1 MLVPVAPGVFTAV
14 GMLASDVT
22 HHFVR
27 AAGGAL
33 EDTATLGR
41 ARTALDE
48 LSAEALATLAG
59 EGYPRERVEIEALA
73 DLRYAGQASELV
85 VPIPGGRLEEA
96 RLGDLRDAFD
106 REYAATYGYSS
117 DEPLELVNVRV
128 VATGRRE
135 HRLDFRNVRIV
146 GAPRTRHA
154 APGRALG
161 TECAARRHAGGRAHR
176 HRARAHAGA
185 ADRRGIRLHGGRPAG
200 RDRVPR
206 CLRQPGPHPGASAVT
221 LDPITFAVIKSAL
234 DAIVDEMAYAVIR
247 TARSEIIRD
256 VMDYSAALCDAEGR
270 MVAQAKTIA
279 QHLGAVP
286 DAMQSVMREF
296 AGDLH
301 PGDVVAMNDPYEGG
315 MHIPDVFLFLPIF
328 VDGALEAFA
337 VVIGHQTDMGG
348 RVPGSNAS
356 DSTEIYQ
363 EGLRIPPVKLYE
375 RGVLSRTMRRIIEK
389 NVRVPERVLGDLGAQ
404 YAACKVG
411 ERELGKLFA
420 RYGRQTMHAHVAELL
435 DYAERVT
442 RAEIARWPRGTYRFT
457 DHLDSDGLSDDP
469 VPLTVAIT
477 VHDDGHL
484 TCDWTG
490 SAPQVRAALNSTLS
504 FTKSCTYLSVRSVLR
519 QDVPNNAGVFR
530 CIDVIAPEGT
540 ILNPRLPGACAAR
553 ALTGYRMLDVVLGAL
568 AQALPDRVP
577 AAGEGG
583 NTVLSM
589 GGQTRD
595 HRPFVLVDMITGAWG
610 GRPDRDGM
618 EAVTNPSQNM
628 SNSPVEV
635 LEANHPIRVD
645 EYGFVPDSCGPGRF
659 RGGLGLRRR
668 YTLLNDEA
676 TLQLRSD
683 RMRFQPYGLAGG
695 GPARGTRNVLNPD
708 GAAREMPAKF
718 AVTLRRGDVVL
729 HEQPG
734 GGGHGDPFTRDPE
747 RVAED
752 VRDEKISLE
761 FARREHGV
769 VLDPV
774 TLAVDAAATRAARAG
789 RA

>member
-1 MLVPVAPGVFTAV
+1 M
-14 GMLASDVT
+14 
-22 HHFVR
+22 
-27 AAGGAL
+27 
-33 EDTATLGR
+33 
-41 ARTALDE
+41 
-48 LSAEALATLAG
+48 
-59 EGYPRERVEIEALA
+59 
-73 DLRYAGQASELV
+73 
-85 VPIPGGRLEEA
+85 IP
-96 RLGDLRDAFD
+96 
-106 REYAATYGYSS
+106 
-117 DEPLELVNVRV
+117 
-128 VATGRRE
+128 
-135 HRLDFRNVRIV
+135 
-146 GAPRTRHA
+146 
-154 APGRALG
+154 
-161 TECAARRHAGGRAHR
+161 
-176 HRARAHAGA
+176 
-185 ADRRGIRLHGGRPAG
+185 
-200 RDRVPR
+200 
-206 CLRQPGPHPGASAVT
+206 
-221 LDPITFAVIKSAL
+221 DPITFAVVKSAL

-270 MVAQAKTIA
+270 LIAQAKTIA

-286 DAMQSVMREF
+286 DAMQSVRREF

-301 PGDVVAMNDPYEGG
+301 PGDVVIMNDPYEGG

-328 VDGALEAFA
+328 VDGSLEAFA

-356 DSTEIYQ
+356 DSTEVYQ

-375 RGVLSRTMRRIIEK
+375 RGVVNRAVRRIIEK
-389 NVRVPERVLGDLGAQ
+389 NVRVPDRVLGDIGAE
-404 YAACKVG
+404 YAAAKVG

-420 RYGRQTMHAHVAELL
+420 RYGRAMLRGYLDALL

-442 RAEIARWPRGTYRFT
+442 RAEIARWPKGTYRFT
-457 DHLDSDGLSDDP
+457 DYLDSDGFSDTP

-490 SAPQVRAALNSTLS
+490 SAPQVKAALNSTVS

-589 GGQTRD
+589 GGLTQER
-595 HRPFVLVDMITGAWG
+595 RPFVLVDMITGAWG
-610 GRPDRDGM
+610 GRPDKDGM

-635 LEANHPIRVD
+635 LEAHHPIRVD
-645 EYGFVPDSCGPGRF
+645 EYGFIPDSCGAGRF

-683 RMRFQPYGLAGG
+683 RMTHRPYGLAGG
-695 GPARGTRNVLNPD
+695 APARGTRNVLNPD
-708 GAAREMPAKF
+708 GEAREMPAKF
-718 AVTLRRGDVVL
+718 ATTLRRGDVIL

-734 GGGHGDPFTRDPE
+734 GGGHGDPFERDPE
-747 RVAED
+747 RVAAD
-752 VRDEKISLE
+752 VRDEKISLDY
-761 FARREHGV
+761 ARREHGV
-769 VLDPV
+769 VIDPV
-774 TLAVDAAATRAARAG
+774 TVTVDETATTAARLSA
-789 RA
+789 RRPR

>member
-1 MLVPVAPGVFTAV
+1 M
-14 GMLASDVT
+14 T
-22 HHFVR
+22 H
-27 AAGGAL
+27 
-33 EDTATLGR
+33 
-41 ARTALDE
+41 
-48 LSAEALATLAG
+48 
-59 EGYPRERVEIEALA
+59 
-73 DLRYAGQASELV
+73 
-85 VPIPGGRLEEA
+85 
-96 RLGDLRDAFD
+96 
-106 REYAATYGYSS
+106 
-117 DEPLELVNVRV
+117 
-128 VATGRRE
+128 
-135 HRLDFRNVRIV
+135 
-146 GAPRTRHA
+146 
-154 APGRALG
+154 
-161 TECAARRHAGGRAHR
+161 
-176 HRARAHAGA
+176 
-185 ADRRGIRLHGGRPAG
+185 
-200 RDRVPR
+200 
-206 CLRQPGPHPGASAVT
+206 
-221 LDPITFAVIKSAL
+221 DPITFAVVKSAL
-234 DAIVDEMAYAVIR
+234 DSIVDEMAYAVIR

-286 DAMQSVMREF
+286 DAMQSVRREF
-296 AGDLH
+296 AGDLR
-301 PGDVVAMNDPYEGG
+301 PGDVVVMNDPYEGG
-315 MHIPDVFLFLPIF
+315 MHIPDVFLFMPIF
-328 VDGALEAFA
+328 VEGTLEAFA

-356 DSTEIYQ
+356 DSTEVYQ

-375 RGVLSRTMRRIIEK
+375 RGVLSRTMRRILQA
-389 NVRVPERVLGDLGAQ
+389 NVRVPERVLGDIGAE

-411 ERELGKLFA
+411 ERELTKLFA
-420 RYGRQTMHAHVAELL
+420 RYGREATRGYLTALL

-457 DHLDSDGLSDDP
+457 DYLDSDGFSEVP

-477 VHDDGHL
+477 VHDGHL

-490 SAPQVRAALNSTLS
+490 SAPQVKAALNSTLS

-553 ALTGYRMLDVVLGAL
+553 ALTGYRMLDVILGAL
-568 AQALPDRVP
+568 AQALPERVP

-589 GGQTRD
+589 GGLTSAR
-595 HRPFVLVDMITGAWG
+595 RPFVLVDMITGAWG
-610 GRPDRDGM
+610 GRPDKDGM

-635 LEANHPIRVD
+635 LEAHHPIRVD
-645 EYGFVPDSCGPGRF
+645 EYGFVPDSCGAGRF

-683 RMRFQPYGLAGG
+683 RMRFRPYGLAGG

-708 GAAREMPAKF
+708 GEAHEMPAKF
-718 AVTLRRGDVVL
+718 ATTLRRGDAIL

-734 GGGHGDPFTRDPE
+734 GGGHGDPLARDPE

-752 VRDEKISLE
+752 VRDEKVSIE
-761 FARREHGV
+761 YARREHGV
-769 VLDPV
+769 VIDPV
-774 TLAVDAAATRAARAG
+774 TLKVDEAATRIARAAATTQGGAHHAR
-789 RA
+789 

>member
-1 MLVPVAPGVFTAV
+1 MSP
-14 GMLASDVT
+14 S
-22 HHFVR
+22 H
-27 AAGGAL
+27 
-33 EDTATLGR
+33 
-41 ARTALDE
+41 
-48 LSAEALATLAG
+48 
-59 EGYPRERVEIEALA
+59 
-73 DLRYAGQASELV
+73 
-85 VPIPGGRLEEA
+85 
-96 RLGDLRDAFD
+96 
-106 REYAATYGYSS
+106 
-117 DEPLELVNVRV
+117 
-128 VATGRRE
+128 
-135 HRLDFRNVRIV
+135 
-146 GAPRTRHA
+146 
-154 APGRALG
+154 
-161 TECAARRHAGGRAHR
+161 
-176 HRARAHAGA
+176 
-185 ADRRGIRLHGGRPAG
+185 
-200 RDRVPR
+200 
-206 CLRQPGPHPGASAVT
+206 
-221 LDPITFAVIKSAL
+221 DPITFAVIKSAL

-270 MVAQAKTIA
+270 LIAQAKTIA

-286 DAMQSVMREF
+286 DAMQSVRREF

-301 PGDVVAMNDPYEGG
+301 PGDVVVMNDPYEGG

-328 VDGALEAFA
+328 VNDRLEAFA

-356 DSTEIYQ
+356 DSTEVYQ

-375 RGVLSRTMRRIIEK
+375 RGVPSRTVRRIIEK
-389 NVRVPERVLGDLGAQ
+389 NVRVPDRVLGDIGAE

-411 ERELGKLFA
+411 ERELTKLFR
-420 RYGRQTMHAHVAELL
+420 RYGSETLRGYLDALL

-457 DHLDSDGLSDDP
+457 DYLDSDGFSDAP

-490 SAPQVRAALNSTLS
+490 SSPQVKAALNSTLS

-519 QDVPNNAGVFR
+519 QDVPNNAGIFR

-568 AQALPDRVP
+568 AQALPERVP

-589 GGQTRD
+589 GGMTRER
-595 HRPFVLVDMITGAWG
+595 RPFVLVDMITGAWG
-610 GRPDRDGM
+610 GRPDKDGL

-635 LEANHPIRVD
+635 LEAHHPIRVD
-645 EYGFVPDSCGPGRF
+645 EYGFVPDSCGAGRF

-683 RMRFQPYGLAGG
+683 RIKYRPYGLAGG
-695 GPARGTRNVLNPD
+695 GPGRGTRNVLNPD
-708 GAAREMPAKF
+708 GEAREMPAKF
-718 AVTLRRGDVVL
+718 ATTLRRGDVVL

-734 GGGHGDPFTRDPE
+734 GGGYGDPFERDPE
-747 RVAED
+747 RVAAD
-752 VRDEKISLE
+752 VRDEKISLDY
-761 FARREHGV
+761 ARREHGV
-769 VLDPV
+769 VIDPA
-774 TLAVDAAATRAARAG
+774 TLAVDAAATGAARLGA
-789 RA
+789 RRP

>member
-1 MLVPVAPGVFTAV
+1 M
-14 GMLASDVT
+14 
-22 HHFVR
+22 
-27 AAGGAL
+27 
-33 EDTATLGR
+33 
-41 ARTALDE
+41 
-48 LSAEALATLAG
+48 
-59 EGYPRERVEIEALA
+59 
-73 DLRYAGQASELV
+73 
-85 VPIPGGRLEEA
+85 
-96 RLGDLRDAFD
+96 
-106 REYAATYGYSS
+106 
-117 DEPLELVNVRV
+117 N
-128 VATGRRE
+128 
-135 HRLDFRNVRIV
+135 
-146 GAPRTRHA
+146 
-154 APGRALG
+154 
-161 TECAARRHAGGRAHR
+161 
-176 HRARAHAGA
+176 
-185 ADRRGIRLHGGRPAG
+185 
-200 RDRVPR
+200 
-206 CLRQPGPHPGASAVT
+206 

-234 DAIVDEMAYAVIR
+234 DAIVDEMATAVIR

-270 MVAQAKTIA
+270 LVAQAKTIA

-286 DAMQSVMREF
+286 DAMQSVRREF
-296 AGDLH
+296 ADDLH
-301 PGDVVAMNDPYEGG
+301 PGDVVMMNDPYEGG

-328 VDGALEAFA
+328 VEGGLEAFA

-356 DSTEIYQ
+356 DSTEVYQ

-375 RGVLSRTMRRIIEK
+375 RGVMSRSVRRIIEK
-389 NVRVPERVLGDLGAQ
+389 NVRVPDRVLGDIGAE

-411 ERELGKLFA
+411 ERELTRLYA
-420 RYGRQTMHAHVAELL
+420 RYGRPAMRAHLDALL

-442 RAEIARWPRGTYRFT
+442 RAEIARWPAATYRFT
-457 DHLDSDGLSDDP
+457 DYLDGDGFSDTP

-477 VHDDGHL
+477 IHPDGHL

-490 SAPQVRAALNSTLS
+490 SSPQVKGALNSTLS

-553 ALTGYRMLDVVLGAL
+553 ALTGYRMLDAMLGAL
-568 AQALPDRVP
+568 AQALPERVP

-589 GGQTRD
+589 GGMTADR
-595 HRPFVLVDMITGAWG
+595 RPFVLVDMITGSWG
-610 GRPDRDGM
+610 ARPDKDGI

-628 SNSPVEV
+628 SNSPIEV
-635 LEANHPIRVD
+635 LEAHHPIRVD
-645 EYGFVPDSCGPGRF
+645 EYGFVPDSCGAGRF

-668 YTLLNDEA
+668 YTLLNEEA

-683 RMRFQPYGLAGG
+683 RMALRPYGLDGG

-708 GAAREMPAKF
+708 GEAREMPAKF
-718 AVTLRRGDVVL
+718 AITLREGDVIL

-734 GGGHGDPFTRDPE
+734 GGGHGDPFVRDPE

-752 VRDEKISLE
+752 VRDEKISLAY
-761 FARREHGV
+761 ARREHGV
-769 VLDPV
+769 IIDPV
-774 TLAVDAAATRAARAG
+774 TLKVDVAATGALRAARSPLG
-789 RA
+789 DR

>member
-1 MLVPVAPGVFTAV
+1 V
-14 GMLASDVT
+14 
-22 HHFVR
+22 
-27 AAGGAL
+27 
-33 EDTATLGR
+33 
-41 ARTALDE
+41 
-48 LSAEALATLAG
+48 
-59 EGYPRERVEIEALA
+59 I
-73 DLRYAGQASELV
+73 
-85 VPIPGGRLEEA
+85 
-96 RLGDLRDAFD
+96 
-106 REYAATYGYSS
+106 
-117 DEPLELVNVRV
+117 
-128 VATGRRE
+128 
-135 HRLDFRNVRIV
+135 
-146 GAPRTRHA
+146 
-154 APGRALG
+154 
-161 TECAARRHAGGRAHR
+161 
-176 HRARAHAGA
+176 
-185 ADRRGIRLHGGRPAG
+185 
-200 RDRVPR
+200 
-206 CLRQPGPHPGASAVT
+206 

-256 VMDYSAALCDAEGR
+256 VMDYSAALCDTEGR

-301 PGDVVAMNDPYEGG
+301 PGDVVMMNDPYEGG
-315 MHIPDVFLFLPIF
+315 MHIPDVFLFMPIF
-328 VDGALEAFA
+328 VGGALEAFA

-356 DSTEIYQ
+356 DSTEVYQ
-363 EGLRIPPVKLYE
+363 EGLRIPPVKFYE
-375 RGVLSRTMRRIIEK
+375 RGVPSRTVRRIIEK
-389 NVRVPERVLGDLGAQ
+389 NVRVPDRVLGDLGAQ

-420 RYGRQTMHAHVAELL
+420 RYGRDTTRAHFAALL

-442 RAEIARWPRGTYRFT
+442 RAEISRWPRGIYRFT
-457 DHLDSDGLSDDP
+457 DHLDSDGFSDDP

-477 VHDDGHL
+477 VHEDGHL

-490 SAPQVRAALNSTLS
+490 SAPQVKAALNSTLS

-568 AQALPDRVP
+568 AQALPERVP

-583 NTVLSM
+583 NTVLSL
-589 GGQTRD
+589 GGLQRD
-595 HRPFVLVDMITGAWG
+595 GSPFVLVDMITGAWG

-635 LEANHPIRVD
+635 LEAHHPIRVD

-683 RMRFQPYGLAGG
+683 RMRFRPYGLAGG
-695 GPARGTRNVLNPD
+695 GSARGTRNVLNPD
-708 GAAREMPAKF
+708 GEAREMPAKF
-718 AVTLRRGDVVL
+718 AVTLRHGDVVL

-747 RVAED
+747 RVADD

-769 VLDPV
+769 VVDPI
-774 TLAVDAAATRAARAG
+774 TLAVDSAATRAARAG
-789 RA
+789 RT

>member
-1 MLVPVAPGVFTAV
+1 M
-14 GMLASDVT
+14 T
-22 HHFVR
+22 H
-27 AAGGAL
+27 
-33 EDTATLGR
+33 
-41 ARTALDE
+41 
-48 LSAEALATLAG
+48 
-59 EGYPRERVEIEALA
+59 
-73 DLRYAGQASELV
+73 
-85 VPIPGGRLEEA
+85 
-96 RLGDLRDAFD
+96 
-106 REYAATYGYSS
+106 
-117 DEPLELVNVRV
+117 
-128 VATGRRE
+128 
-135 HRLDFRNVRIV
+135 
-146 GAPRTRHA
+146 
-154 APGRALG
+154 
-161 TECAARRHAGGRAHR
+161 
-176 HRARAHAGA
+176 
-185 ADRRGIRLHGGRPAG
+185 
-200 RDRVPR
+200 
-206 CLRQPGPHPGASAVT
+206 
-221 LDPITFAVIKSAL
+221 DPITFAVVKSAL
-234 DAIVDEMAYAVIR
+234 DSIVDEMAYAVIR

-286 DAMQSVMREF
+286 DAMQSVRREF

-301 PGDVVAMNDPYEGG
+301 PGDVVVMNDPYEGG
-315 MHIPDVFLFLPIF
+315 MHIPDVFLFMPIF
-328 VDGALEAFA
+328 VEGTLEAFA

-356 DSTEIYQ
+356 DSTEVYQ

-375 RGVLSRTMRRIIEK
+375 RGVPSRTMRRILQA
-389 NVRVPERVLGDLGAQ
+389 NVRVPERVLGDIGAE

-411 ERELGKLFA
+411 ERELTKLFA
-420 RYGRQTMHAHVAELL
+420 RHGRAATRRYLAALL

-457 DHLDSDGLSDDP
+457 DYLDSDGFSEVP

-490 SAPQVRAALNSTLS
+490 SAPQVKAALNSTLS

-553 ALTGYRMLDVVLGAL
+553 ALTGYRMLDVILGAL
-568 AQALPDRVP
+568 AQALPERVP

-589 GGQTRD
+589 GGITSDR
-595 HRPFVLVDMITGAWG
+595 RPFVLVDMITGAWG
-610 GRPDRDGM
+610 GRPAKDGM

-635 LEANHPIRVD
+635 LEAHHPVRVD
-645 EYGFVPDSCGPGRF
+645 EYGFVPDSCGAGRF

-683 RMRFQPYGLAGG
+683 RMTFRPYGLAGG
-695 GPARGTRNVLNPD
+695 APARGTRNVLNPD
-708 GAAREMPAKF
+708 GEAREMPAKF
-718 AVTLRRGDVVL
+718 ATTLRRGDAIL

-734 GGGHGDPFTRDPE
+734 GGGHGDPFARDPE

-752 VRDEKISLE
+752 VRDEKVSIE
-761 FARREHGV
+761 YARREHGV
-769 VLDPV
+769 VIDPG
-774 TLAVDAAATRAARAG
+774 TLKVDEAATRVARAAATTQGGADHAR
-789 RA
+789 